1 MKRILLVED
10 ELESRLIIQF
20 MLEVLGCQVDCAH
33 DGEEAVEMACH
44 RHYHCILMDIGLPKL
59 DGFKACKLIKQH
71 QAQGRSCPLTPI
83 VALTEL
89 MQIEHLD
96 NCLEAGM
103 RTILFKPLQ
112 ARPVQRL
119 VDSLRVVEITGNTK
133 ALKPRF
139 RARQWPT
146 PSMGQLG
153 L

>member
-33 DGEEAVEMACH
+33 DGEVAVEMACH

-59 DGFKACKLIKQH
+59 DGLKACKIIKQH

-96 NCLEAGM
+96 DCLEAGM
-103 RTILFKPLQ
+103 KTILFKPLQ
-112 ARPVQRL
+112 PRPVQRL
-119 VDSLRVVEITGNTK
+119 VESLHVVGATGNTQ

-139 RARQWPT
+139 SARKWPA
-146 PSMGQLG
+146 PSVGRLG